1 MALTDSELNKGL
13 VTKEDLARLEGVF
26 KADIARLEKLL
37 KSYIVQPESD
47 NIKTECKETDDTD
60 SSISKLIDKARRF
73 SKETFNQPIAD
84 SDANDDLEASSVFN
98 RLFTN
103 FSDYKEQMEE
113 QSSELAEINKQMLIE
128 IVERKRAEKKLQYI
142 VELIKLITNI
152 SSTFITIPSEDVKN
166 WLNHALQTIADFIG
180 MERGYLVVF
189 TGTDR
194 TAVEVFEWCAE
205 DILPKYM
212 GHESQLTDTD
222 GQLRPNSLLPD
233 RWFAK
238 LNVFENIYIAS
249 ADELPEDTLPEREFL
264 EAGSIK
270 TLLAL
275 PMVYGE
281 TLIGLLGFDSIT
293 AERAFASDVISLIR
307 IAAEIFVNAIQ
318 RKQKEEELIKYRNH
332 LEVLVSERTLE
343 LTASN
348 EKLMLEIAQR
358 IKAEEELI
366 KSKNSAEGAN
376 RAKSAFLANMSHE
389 LRTPMNGII
398 GMTELVLDTTLDSEQ
413 REYLMMVKNSS
424 HHLLGLLNGILD
436 FSKIEAGKMDVD
448 EVDFD
453 LLSTINVTLEPFI
466 VQAMNRGIKLSADIS
481 PNVSSFLRGDVGRLR
496 QVIVNLIGNAL
507 KFIETGKIELKAAVA
522 PAALNNKPLPPLS
535 DKETRILFS
544 VSDTGIGIP
553 KEKFDVIFESF
564 TQGEVFMTKRYEGT
578 GLGLAIVKK
587 VLNVMG
593 GDIWVESEI
602 GKGSTFYFTAKF
614 LLQQTP
620 AQAVIQA
627 QPKEVK
633 SRRIL
638 LADSNPSTLSS
649 VAEMIKSEGFIVDT
663 AQNGEVALSKLK
675 PSETAFDAIVY
686 DFQLTDMD
694 GFEFAQRIKSQ
705 RAGLPPIK
713 VIMLVSAGLKGDAA
727 ICREYGIT
735 GYMLTPVYKSD
746 LIELI
751 NMALERDDDP
761 DAPLLTR
768 HTVRETRVPVNIL
781 VAEDNNVN
789 QMLAVKLLQK
799 RGYSSVVV
807 GSGRE
812 AVEIL
817 AKTVFDV
824 VLMDVQM
831 PEMDGLEAT
840 RYLRGLKDAKIN
852 AGIPIIA
859 MTAHALKGDMEL
871 CLAAG
876 MDDYISKPLRAEDL
890 YKLIDKYTTLRPKEA
905 GEMPQEEQSEQIAPV
920 SKQDTGQ
927 EKLHI
932 SLQQPMV
939 AQQPSTRTSAKA
951 LDIKDTL
958 QRLDN
963 DEEILRDMW
972 MAFKDDA
979 PQQVELL
986 RKLLDAGDVDG
997 LQKQAHT
1004 IKGMSANIGAVA
1016 LKSESFRMELALRKL
1031 NKELDN
1037 GGRAAIVSF
1046 IESLQFELNMALNDI
1061 NIQLAKP
1068 VGAIQ

>member
-1 MALTDSELNKGL
+1 
-13 VTKEDLARLEGVF
+13 
-26 KADIARLEKLL
+26 
-37 KSYIVQPESD
+37 
-47 NIKTECKETDDTD
+47 
-60 SSISKLIDKARRF
+60 
-73 SKETFNQPIAD
+73 
-84 SDANDDLEASSVFN
+84 
-98 RLFTN
+98 
-103 FSDYKEQMEE
+103 MEE
-113 QSSELAEINKQMLIE
+113 QSSELEEINRQMLVE

-180 MERGYLVVF
+180 MERGYIVVF
-189 TGTDR
+189 TGHDR
-194 TAVEVFEWCAE
+194 TGVEIFEWCAE
-205 DILPKYM
+205 DVPPKYL
-212 GHESQLTDTD
+212 GKENLLTDAN
-222 GQLRPNSLLPD
+222 GRLQPGNLVPE

-238 LNVFENIYIAS
+238 LNVFENISLSSIN
-249 ADELPEDTLPEREFL
+249 ELPEDALSEREFF
-264 EAGSIK
+264 EAGSVK

-281 TLIGLLGFDSIT
+281 TLIGLLGFDAIT
-293 AERAFASDVISLIR
+293 AERFFASDVISLIR
-307 IAAEIFVNAIQ
+307 IAAEIFVNAIS
-318 RKQKEEELIKYRNH
+318 RKQREEELIKYRNH
-332 LEVLVSERTLE
+332 LEVLVTERTLE

-358 IKAEEELI
+358 VKVEEELI

-398 GMTELVLDTTLDSEQ
+398 GMTELVLDTSLDSEQ

-436 FSKIEAGKMDVD
+436 FSKIEAGKMEAD

-466 VQAMNRGIKLSADIS
+466 VQAMNRGIKLSADVS
-481 PNVSSFLRGDVGRLR
+481 PNVSSSLKGDVGRLR
-496 QVIVNLIGNAL
+496 QVLVNLIGNAM
-507 KFIETGKIELKAAVA
+507 KFTETGKIELKVSKA
-522 PAALNNKPLPPLS
+522 PDTINNKPLPPLS
-535 DKETRILFS
+535 DKEIRILFE

-553 KEKFDVIFESF
+553 REKHDVIFESF

-587 VLNVMG
+587 VLHMMG
-593 GDIWVESEI
+593 GDIWVESEL
-602 GKGSTFYFTAKF
+602 GKGSKFYFTAKF
-614 LLQQTP
+614 STQQTSP
-620 AQAVIQA
+620 QALVHT
-627 QPKEVK
+627 QPKDVK
-633 SRRIL
+633 NRRIL
-638 LADSNPSTLSS
+638 VADSNPTALSS
-649 VAEMIKSEGFIVDT
+649 VAEMIKSEGFIVET
-663 AQNGEVALSKLK
+663 AHDAETALNKLK
-675 PSETAFDAIVY
+675 MPMAAFDAVVF
-686 DFQLTDMD
+686 DFQFTDMD
-694 GFEFAQRIKSQ
+694 GFEFAKRIKSQ
-705 RAGLPPIK
+705 RIGKSPIK
-713 VIMLVSAGLKGDAA
+713 VIMLISAGLKGDAA
-727 ICREYGIT
+727 LCREFGIS
-735 GYMLTPVYKSD
+735 GYILTPVFKSD

-751 NMALERDDDP
+751 NLAFERGDNP
-761 DAPLLTR
+761 EAPLLTR
-768 HTVRETRVPVNIL
+768 HTVREVRIQVNIL
-781 VAEDNNVN
+781 VAEDNIVN
-789 QMLAVKLLQK
+789 QTLAVKLLQK
-799 RGYSSVVV
+799 RGYSPVVV

-812 AVEIL
+812 AVDKL
-817 AKTVFDV
+817 ANTIFDV

-831 PEMDGLEAT
+831 PDMDGLEAT
-840 RYLRGLKDAKIN
+840 RYIRGLKDAKIN

-871 CLAAG
+871 CLSAG
-876 MDDYISKPLRAEDL
+876 MDDYISKPLKAEDL
-890 YKLIDKYTTLRPKEA
+890 YKLIDKYTALRPKEVQ
-905 GEMPQEEQSEQIAPV
+905 EMSQDIQSEQVKPNVPV
-920 SKQDTGQ
+920 SKHETGA

-972 MAFKDDA
+972 TAFNADA
-979 PQQVELL
+979 PQQIELL
-986 RKLLDAGDVDG
+986 RKLLEAGNVDG

-1031 NKELDN
+1031 NKELDDA
-1037 GGRAAIVSF
+1037 GRAAVLSF
-1046 IESLQFELNMALNDI
+1046 IESLQYELNMAIKDI

-1068 VGAIQ
+1068 VGTIQ